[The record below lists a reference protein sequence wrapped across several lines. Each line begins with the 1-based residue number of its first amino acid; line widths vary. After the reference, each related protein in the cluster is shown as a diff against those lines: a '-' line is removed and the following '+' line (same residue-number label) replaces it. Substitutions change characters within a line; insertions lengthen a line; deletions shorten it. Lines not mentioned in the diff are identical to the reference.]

1 MNSYSLLAGAAV
13 LLTVGAAEAQSS
25 LTPAQAKAI
34 LEPFYAIFTM
44 PVVGDVKSL
53 LEKSTRSDWQS
64 CSSETVC
71 YSREQREPVFRN
83 FGQAVPDLKYVMKE
97 LSVSGDTV
105 FVRGELSGT
114 PAGTFLGVPHSGRSF
129 SIMTIDQ
136 NVIKDGKLLRT
147 YHVEDWASAIRQ
159 LSEK

>member
-1 MNSYSLLAGAAV
+1 MKRHGLLAGVAMLLAA
-13 LLTVGAAEAQSS
+13 GSAHAQSA
-25 LTPAQAKAI
+25 LTPEQARSI
-34 LEPFYAIFTM
+34 VEPFYAIFTM
-44 PVVGDVKSL
+44 PVAGDVKSL
-53 LEKSTRSDWQS
+53 LEKSTRGDWQS

-71 YSREQREPVFRN
+71 YDRVQREPVFI
-83 FGQAVPDLKYVMKE
+83 GYGVAVPNLKYVMKE
-97 LSVSGDTV
+97 VSVSGDTV

-136 NVIKDGKLLRT
+136 NIIKEGKLLRT

-159 LSEK
+159 LSQK